1 MNYKPFGSGA
11 WFDEKQNAL
20 EAFLQSESFE
30 ALVTTYVVNGSY
42 IILKLIHPKT
52 LTE

>member
-1 MNYKPFGSGA
+1 VNYKPFGSGA

-30 ALVTTYVVNGSY
+30 ALVTPFVDN
-42 IILKLIHPKT
+42 
-52 LTE
+52 E